1 MIYIILLIA
10 MLYCHIL
17 DDFCLQGILASLK
30 QKSWWEENYPNK
42 IISSVVAFALIGQS
56 LNPLTSEK
64 QRQAA

>member
-1 MIYIILLIA
+1 

-42 IISSVVAFALIGQS
+42 LYKYDYIISLSFNYNQYYYS
-56 LNPLTSEK
+56 F
-64 QRQAA
+64 